1 MKDSLYTTTYRLA
14 VTGKTSLLLQIKY
27 QYYAGFA
34 GSQFDPPE
42 PASIEIQLVTHCSYE
57 VDFLLYSKYE
67 DELLKACW
75 KHTKE
80 EQDAAIY
87 AKADA
92 EWERIQE
99 SCNGY

>member
-1 MKDSLYTTTYRLA
+1 MKDEVYTTTYRLA
-14 VTGKTSLLLQIKY
+14 ITGKTSLLLQIHY

-34 GSQFDPPE
+34 GNQVDPPE
-42 PASIEIQLVTHCSYE
+42 PASIEIQLVTHCNYE

-67 DELLKACW
+67 NELLKACW

-80 EQDAAIY
+80 EQDAAIL

-92 EWERIQE
+92 EWERIRE